1 MDVMR
6 GFMNWPLQVK
16 IEKTEG
22 LASRA
27 FPPLSLLLQ
36 NCRFSLCLVSWA
48 DCIKPKGLNLESQP

>member
-27 FPPLSLLLQ
+27 FSPPPLSAVAKLSFLALP
-36 NCRFSLCLVSWA
+36 CEL
-48 DCIKPKGLNLESQP
+48 G